1 MQMAESLPSTPL
13 LSPASA
19 ENFVF
24 PLLSLARH
32 WRWWLDRRLKPEGV
46 TQGTWFVL
54 AYLKLGGNGMAQKD
68 LAKFIGIEGPTLVG
82 HLDRLEKQGLV
93 QRRADDN
100 DRRSRTIHLTP
111 AAEPL
116 WSSVSNITGEMRAE
130 LLEGVSQDDLA
141 ICTRVFERIMENGAD
156 RF

>member
-1 MQMAESLPSTPL
+1 MAEPVRAATP
-13 LSPASA
+13 A
-19 ENFVF
+19 ESFVF
-24 PLLSLARH
+24 PLLSLGRH

-54 AYLKLGGNGMAQKD
+54 AYLELGGEGMAQKD

-93 QRRADDN
+93 ERREDRN
-100 DRRSRTIHLTP
+100 DRRSRTIHITRDGE
-111 AAEPL
+111 AL
-116 WSSVSNITGEMRAE
+116 WSKISGIASQMRAE
-130 LLEGVSQDDLA
+130 LLEGLSQDE
-141 ICTRVFERIMENGAD
+141 ITTCIRVFERIKANAEE

>member
-1 MQMAESLPSTPL
+1 ME
-13 LSPASA
+13 PASSSSSP

-32 WRWWLDRRLKPEGV
+32 WRWWLDRRLKPAGV

-54 AYLKLGGNGMAQKD
+54 AYLRLGGNGMVQKD

-82 HLDRLEKQGLV
+82 HIDRLEKQGLV
-93 QRRADDN
+93 ERRENDR
-100 DRRSRTIHLTP
+100 DRRSRTIHLTL

-116 WSSVSNITGEMRAE
+116 WSKISYIATEVRAE
-130 LLEGVSQDDLA
+130 LLEGINPNHRVRLGRLDTLPDLLHP
-141 ICTRVFERIMENGAD
+141 VL
-156 RF
+156 